1 MSRRVA
7 VTGLGMVSAL
17 GSSLA
22 TAWPRLLAGEH
33 GCRQIQRFDAS
44 RYANRVAAEVPDW
57 RDEPTGLASLPLAG
71 CRRGVRFFLAA
82 AREAWRDAGFQPGTA
97 APYPVDQVGVAAGTS
112 VNYLHI
118 GELRALWQR
127 RDASGRGVDLE
138 AEARSPVM
146 TPWSQVRRTGDW
158 MAASVARALGLG
170 GPQFV
175 IDTACASSAHA
186 LLDALRAVRRGE
198 AAAMVA
204 GGGAGLVMPI
214 VVLAFSR
221 IGALSTNPDPDTASR
236 PFDRHRDGFVLGEGA
251 GAMVLEDL
259 DAARRRGARIYA
271 ELAGG
276 ASTINA
282 HSLTDPSPG
291 GETEAATIRL
301 ALRDAGMAPGE
312 IGYIA
317 AHGTSTPRND
327 ATETA
332 AIRQA
337 LGKAARRVAVSSNK
351 GQLGHTLPAAGVL
364 NAIAAAKAIATG
376 WLPPTVHYATP
387 DPECDLDYV
396 PNVGRR
402 QAVAGALAHAFA
414 FGGQNVVLAFRAV

>member
-1 MSRRVA
+1 MRHRVA

-22 TAWPRLLAGEH
+22 ATWPRLLAGEH
-33 GCRQIQRFDAS
+33 GCRPVRRFDAS
-44 RYANRVAAEVPDW
+44 RYASKVAAEVPDW

-82 AREAWRDAGFQPGTA
+82 AREAWSDAGFHPGA
-97 APYPVDQVGVAAGTS
+97 APYPVDRVGVAAGTS
-112 VNYLHI
+112 VNYLHV
-118 GELRALWQR
+118 GELRALWER
-127 RDASGRGVDLE
+127 RDASGRHVDLD

-170 GPQFV
+170 GPQMV
-175 IDTACASSAHA
+175 VDTACASSAHA

-221 IGALSTNPDPDTASR
+221 IGALSTNPDPETASR

-251 GAMVLEDL
+251 GAVVLEDL

-312 IGYIA
+312 IDYIA

-332 AIRQA
+332 AIKQA
-337 LGKAARRVAVSSNK
+337 LGEAARRVAVSSNK

-364 NAIAAAKAIATG
+364 NAIAAVKAIDTG
-376 WLPPTVHYATP
+376 RVPPTVHYATP

-396 PNVGRR
+396 PDIGRR